1 MSHAAIHFTVSRFQ
15 QCVRENSAGH
25 DLTGVVAMQKILTI
39 TEVADRLGM
48 HPVSVYRLVKEAK
61 LPVFRIGRMLR
72 FDAEELEKWMLNAN
86 LPRRRKRR
94 PRPLQSTSNGT
105 SHSRKRSV

>member
-1 MSHAAIHFTVSRFQ
+1 
-15 QCVRENSAGH
+15 
-25 DLTGVVAMQKILTI
+25 MQKILTI
-39 TEVADRLGM
+39 SEVAERLGM

-86 LPRRRKRR
+86 PPRRRKRR
-94 PRPLQSTSNGT
+94 PRPLRTTSNGT